1 MNRAIRQVGIAV
13 TVLILILV
21 GQLTYFQ
28 VVDAKRLAND
38 PRNVRKT
45 LDAYNQARGQI
56 LTADGEIVA
65 RSVPVTGDSDFK
77 YQREYPLGGLFAQ
90 ISGYQS
96 FLQGNT
102 GAEASY
108 NRNLT
113 GRDKSVNLGNI
124 GDIVQGKQD
133 TQNVVL
139 SLRRSLQQ
147 TAVDTLDGRKGSVV
161 LLDVKTG
168 AVLAMY
174 SNPTFDPNPLAG
186 HDTAAVN
193 GAFFVYNTD
202 PAKPLLP
209 RSYRELFPPGSTF
222 KTVTAISALDA
233 GLVTPTDPVFPSQ
246 DHIDLPQSSTALE
259 NFGRQSCGGT
269 LFQAFTQSCNWVFA
283 KLGLDL
289 GEDFVPRMANCG
301 VAAGDNPPLDLEP
314 SAVASV
320 GPPAGSFDNDKP
332 SFARAGIGQNPVA
345 VTPLEMA
352 MVAAG
357 IGNGGVMMMP
367 HVAQQ
372 ITDSDGNVLVDIAP
386 EVWKT
391 CTTPQTAAVVTSM
404 MVNVVANGTGTSAQI
419 AGVTVAGKS
428 GTAQTGIEGAA
439 PHAWFVA
446 FAPAEAPRYA
456 VSVMI
461 ESAEGVNTEQTGGVV
476 AAPLAGR
483 MLEAALAQG

>member
-1 MNRAIRQVGIAV
+1 VNRAIRQVGIAV

-21 GQLTYFQ
+21 AQLTYFQ

-65 RSVPVTGDSDFK
+65 RSVPVPGDSDFK

-102 GAEASY
+102 GTEASY

-139 SLRRSLQQ
+139 SLKRSLQQ
-147 TAVDTLDGRKGSVV
+147 AAVDALEGQKGSVV

-193 GAFFVYNTD
+193 GAFFIYNID

-222 KTVTAISALDA
+222 KTVTSISALDA
-233 GLVTPTDPVFPSQ
+233 GITTPDTFYPPTDALP
-246 DHIDLPQSSTALE
+246 LPQSSAPLR
-259 NFGRQSCGGT
+259 NFGGGTCGGT
-269 LFQAFTQSCNWVFA
+269 LFQAFTQSCNVVFA
-283 KLGLDL
+283 QLGLEL
-289 GEDFVPRMANCG
+289 GNDFVPRMANCG
-301 VAAGDNPPLDLEP
+301 VAAGDNPPLDLDP

-320 GPPAGSFDNDKP
+320 GPPAGSFDDDKP

-357 IGNGGVMMMP
+357 IGNGGVMMVP

-372 ITDSDGNVLVDIAP
+372 ITDSDGNVLRDIAP

-404 MVNVVANGTGTSAQI
+404 MVNVVANGTGTSAQV

-483 MLEAALAQG
+483 MLEAALSLP